1 MQRNQKVLFVCVE
14 NAGRSQMAEA
24 FAQKY
29 GLSASS
35 AGTIPSDR
43 MNETVVQVMKEVD
56 IDLSSAKPKMLTQQM
71 VEEADLVVTMGCS
84 VEAVCPKP
92 IVAQMK
98 KKLID
103 WHLDDPKGKSVEEVR
118 QIRDRIELK
127 IQMLCAELLQ
137 PGTETASD

>member
-1 MQRNQKVLFVCVE
+1 
-14 NAGRSQMAEA
+14 MAEA

-35 AGTIPSDR
+35 GGTIPSDR
-43 MNETVVQVMKEVD
+43 VNETVVQIMKEVD

-71 VEEADLVVTMGCS
+71 VEETDLVVTMGCS

-92 IVAQMK
+92 IVAQMM

-118 QIRDRIELK
+118 QIRDTIELK
-127 IQMLCAELLQ
+127 IQMLSAELLQ
-137 PGTETASD
+137 LGTETASG